1 MFVEIEIKKKFCL
14 GSTRTKVDSR
24 VADIMVKRGMAT
36 IYEPPKPKRKSR
48 KRSPEAA
55 KHIEEIKTEQRESEE

>member
-1 MFVEIEIKKKFCL
+1 MSPPYFLKGKAMFVEIEIKKKFCL
-14 GSTRTKVDSR
+14 GNTRTKVDSR

-48 KRSPEAA
+48 KR
-55 KHIEEIKTEQRESEE
+55 TEQRDPEE

>member
-24 VADIMVKRGMAT
+24 VADIMIKRGMAT
-36 IYEPPKPKRKSR
+36 IYEPQKPKRKSR
-48 KRSPEAA
+48 KRSPEASNYI
-55 KHIEEIKTEQRESEE
+55 KEIKTEEREIEE